1 MDFSILKINSMH
13 GSTVSDCI
21 EHYKTCLKDFLLRL
35 GFIHTTIVEL
45 SVVYLFKNIRHF
57 FIFLDRDIRKMKQV
71 ANIMRH
77 PLRMSCKT
85 FSLLVLDNRSNF
97 KYVNV
102 IKQMNVVLQINVILY
117 LMVVYQLII
126 IYQLKMV

>member
-1 MDFSILKINSMH
+1 MH

-85 FSLLVLDNRSNF
+85 FSLLVQARQQ
-97 KYVNV
+97 VE
-102 IKQMNVVLQINVILY
+102 LQVCERDQANECCSAN
-117 LMVVYQLII
+117 
-126 IYQLKMV
+126 